1 MAFKRS
7 KWKFTGIPDFK
18 TPTEIAQYFSKEEK
32 YWKKG
37 RFGLEGEYYK
47 YLTMYQIRDRTTG
60 EEFFPDYR
68 QVDHE
73 VIFPWLKEVQ
83 KNNMDGMWITQRGA
97 GKSTIISGYLPLE
110 TAISNPGCKVIMTAD
125 SVETTKTNFSE
136 KLKVAYEGLHPNYRP
151 SLAAE
156 WPDEKTDRQYV
167 KFGMRKRGHQDKGL
181 GSIIQSIETAHSPK
195 SPNKLEGQGSKLV
208 IVDEIYKHPYVS
220 EVRSRGGPLTK
231 RYQEKVG
238 SMVFVGSLSDATA
251 KGIKTA
257 NELWD
262 SAGTLG
268 ILPLF
273 VDATWFNPLIQK
285 YDERGMLIPGQYVDV
300 RVDGNPGILDRKK
313 AREAFLQNR
322 LVLERLPNKQVL
334 FEYIMMYPLEL
345 SELLDVSKETWWSE
359 EEMLEMNNQKK
370 VISMAVKTKDFLKCD
385 RPAVIYK
392 DHATDKLRVDY
403 DVYEDSARYF
413 IFEEP
418 VEGRSYGIGI
428 DTIPF
433 VTNNTEGSDHVAVV
447 KCFDTNQYV
456 AMYAERSYDAN
467 VVARNTIN
475 LQRLYHDAPAL
486 IEKNSI
492 GALKTAY
499 ENIASINLL
508 AYTPIRFRPKGWTR
522 DRGLNKDRN
531 TPELR
536 QLVRDYLFGRAMD
549 DGCLKYMF
557 MRRFYEE
564 YPFFPF
570 ENTDFIDAM
579 AMAEALHEDH
589 RTLMRHRSK
598 DAQVPQTKIIY
609 KTVNG
614 KRIMTREGATKIA
627 KDGSLDL
634 SHLFKPPKNR

>member
-1 MAFKRS
+1 MGFKKN
-7 KWKFTGIPDFK
+7 KWKFSGIPDFK
-18 TPTEIAQYFSKEEK
+18 TTTDAVSYFSKEEK
-32 YWKKG
+32 YWQKG
-37 RFGLEGEYYK
+37 RFGLEGDYYK

-60 EEFFPDYR
+60 EEFYPDYR

-73 VIFPWLKEVQ
+73 IIFPWIREVQ
-83 KNNMDGMWITQRGA
+83 KNCMDGMWITQRGA
-97 GKSTIISGYLPLE
+97 GKSTLITGWLPLE
-110 TAISNPGCKVIMTAD
+110 TALRFPGCKVIMTAD
-125 SVETTKTNFSE
+125 SVETTRTNFSE
-136 KLKVAYEGLHPNYRP
+136 KLKVAYDGLHTNYRP

-156 WPDEKTDRQYV
+156 WPDEKVEKQYV
-167 KFGMRKRGHQDKGL
+167 KFGVRKRGKQDQGL

-257 NELWD
+257 NELWE

-285 YDERGMLIPGQYVDV
+285 YDERGILIPGQYTDV

-334 FEYIMMYPLEL
+334 MEYIMMYPLEL
-345 SELLDVSKETWWSE
+345 SELLDVSKEAWWSE
-359 EEMLEMNNQKK
+359 EEMLEMNAQKK
-370 VISMAVKTKDFLKCD
+370 IVSMAVKTKDHTKCD
-385 RPAVIYK
+385 RGAVIYK
-392 DHATDKLRVDY
+392 DHVRDALKIDY
-403 DVYEDSARYF
+403 DVYEDTARYF
-413 IFEEP
+413 ILEEP
-418 VEGRSYGIGI
+418 VEGRSYGVGI

-467 VVARNTIN
+467 IVARNTIN
-475 LQRLYHDAPAL
+475 LQKLYYDAPAL

-499 ENIASINLL
+499 ENLASMSYL
-508 AYTPIRFRPKGWTR
+508 AFTPLRFRPKGWQR

-549 DGCLKYMF
+549 DGNLQYMY
-557 MRRFYEE
+557 MRRFFDE
-564 YPFFPF
+564 YPLFPF

-589 RTLMRHRSK
+589 RTLMKYRSK
-598 DAQVPQTKIIY
+598 EATVPATKVVY
-609 KTVNG
+609 KTING
-614 KRIMTREGATKIA
+614 KRVMTINGGGNIA
-627 KDGSLDL
+627 KDGTLDL
-634 SHLFKPPKNR
+634 SHMFKPAKNR